1 MTRTRDTHLGLVLV
15 RGPSMRPT
23 FSGLRRVA
31 VVCFGAPP
39 RIGDV
44 VVADRPDR
52 PGQHVIKRI
61 TDRDARG
68 WWLESDA
75 NQDRRVYSDSWL
87 FGAVSDAQVLGVVRW
102 PRVSR

>member
-1 MTRTRDTHLGLVLV
+1 
-15 RGPSMRPT
+15 MRPT
-23 FSGLRRVA
+23 FGGLRRVA
-31 VVCFGAPP
+31 LVRFGARP

-61 TDRDARG
+61 TDHDARG

-75 NQDRRVYSDSWL
+75 NGGPHVHSDSWL
-87 FGAVSDAQVLGVVRW
+87 FGAVSDAQILGVVRW